1 MPAVVQDNRPTPGF
15 QGSET
20 SGAEVTIYRQGGDRI
35 LLAPEGIFEFQ
46 ALRRSK
52 QAQPIADSPSL
63 MSVQTN
69 KAIGPAA
76 GNWSVTCKTP
86 KQSQD
91 FSTLFDAIA
100 DDDWIDITMTR
111 HGKRWH
117 VMRGLVDEVRRSI
130 AVAGTGATSTSYT
143 ISGRDFGKVWE
154 MTPVW
159 FSPQAAENVHGHVA
173 AKVFTTKADQEG
185 SNVAGN
191 SLVLGSPSAAVRG
204 YLFGFL
210 EELEGIGRAN
220 WNPPKDMPGIT
231 TIDRAPN
238 FVASLFYN
246 NVGFTNVPNRI
257 ALDPSFINA
266 GGMLWDLAKEWS
278 DPLFTELFVDLFV
291 GGSQALQTIETT
303 PEDTVMTVV
312 FRDKPFPVMDSATGM
327 PTGQDSPWFSLPVF
341 VIPREVIVTS
351 NVGRSGLERF
361 NAFFIS
367 PPLYQE
373 AVTQASIDMRGPL
386 WDKDDILRHGLRRY
400 DVQSKY
406 TDPGADFLTMIEQ
419 QRAIS
424 RDWYAINPYLL
435 NGTIELGIGMP
446 DIRIGSRA
454 VIPGARSEQENEQYY
469 IESVTHNWQYGMGT
483 KTSLGVTRGWRG
495 TDDSLTSAISSATAL
510 YQPEATATPEEA

>member
-1 MPAVVQDNRPTPGF
+1 MPAVVQDNRPTPGY

-20 SGAEVTIYRQGGDRI
+20 SGAEVTIYKQGGDRI
-35 LLAPEGIFEFQ
+35 VLVQGGAFEFQ
-46 ALRRSK
+46 ALRRDK
-52 QAQPIADSPSL
+52 QAQPISDAPSL
-63 MSVQTN
+63 VSVQTN

-76 GNWSVTCKTP
+76 GTWNLTCKTP
-86 KQSQD
+86 KPIEE
-91 FSTLFDAIA
+91 FRTLFDNIV
-100 DDDWIDITMTR
+100 DDDWIDITFTR

-117 VMRGLVDEVRRSI
+117 AMRGLVDEVRRSRT
-130 AVAGTGATSTSYT
+130 VAGTGATSTVYT

-185 SNVAGN
+185 SNVAGD

-204 YLFGFL
+204 YMFGFL
-210 EELEGIGRAN
+210 EELEGVGRAN
-220 WNPPKDMPGIT
+220 WNPPSGMPGMT
-231 TIDRAPN
+231 NDN
-238 FVASLFYN
+238 FVQSLFYN
-246 NVGFTNVPNRI
+246 NVNFSNIPERI
-257 ALDPSFINA
+257 AVDPSFINA

-303 PEDTVMTVV
+303 PDETVMTVI
-312 FRDKPFPVMDSATGM
+312 FRDKPFPVMDAATGF
-327 PTGQDSPWFSLPVF
+327 PTGQSSAWFALPAF
-341 VIPREVIVTS
+341 TIPRELIVSS

-361 NAFFIS
+361 NAFFVS

-373 AVTQASIDMRGPL
+373 AVSQASIDMRGPL
-386 WDKDDILRHGLRRY
+386 WDKDDILRHGLRRF
-400 DVQSKY
+400 DVSSKY
-406 TDPGADFLTMIEQ
+406 TDPSASFLTMIEA
-419 QRAIS
+419 QRAIA

-454 VIPGARSEQENEQYY
+454 IIPGPTAEAENEQYY
-469 IESVTHNWQYGMGT
+469 VESVSHNWQYGMGL

-495 TDDSLTSAISSATAL
+495 SDDSLTEAISRVTSR
-510 YQPEATATPEEA
+510 YEPEGTATPEEATT